1 MRTLIDKLKEAI
13 KNHQQKLVLVV
24 GFLLVASLGFELGQ
38 RSVPKFSQELI
49 SEVEFKEA
57 VTEPANYTPITSG
70 AQTSPAPSA
79 GICTGKIKGSSSM
92 IYHVP
97 GGSFYNRTTKPIQCF
112 DTEAEAKAA
121 GFRKSS
127 R

>member
-1 MRTLIDKLKEAI
+1 MNKLIEAI

-38 RSVPKFSQELI
+38 RSVPKFSQALI
-49 SEVEFKEA
+49 PAGEVKET
-57 VTEPANYTPITSG
+57 VTEPANYTPNNSEAQPNCSG
-70 AQTSPAPSA
+70 Q
-79 GICTGKIKGSSSM
+79 IKGSASM
-92 IYHVP
+92 IYHLP
-97 GGSFYNRTTKPIQCF
+97 GGSFYERTTKPIQCF
-112 DTEAEAKAA
+112 DTEAEAKSA